1 MALKATITNKTVF
14 PAAVFQIHHAG
25 KNDYRVTLAGA
36 GELSNHDQLGIA
48 SSKAG
53 WFARLSAADLTYEV
67 SKRTETPC
75 SYTDGK
81 GETAMKSLDEL
92 ILGKDNQ
99 AAASAAVKRAVARA
113 NAKGLPKAY
122 EPDFSAGRS
131 VPAGNDAAAEN
142 DTAAK
147 KHDA

>member
-1 MALKATITNKTVF
+1 MTIKATITNKTVS

-25 KNDYRVTLAGA
+25 KNDYRVILAGA
-36 GELSNHDQLGIA
+36 GELSNHEQFGIA
-48 SSKAG
+48 FSKAG
-53 WFARLSAADLTYEV
+53 WFSRLRAEDLTYEV
-67 SKRTETPC
+67 HRRTESPC

-81 GETAMKSLDEL
+81 GGSAMKSLEDL
-92 ILGKDNQ
+92 ILGKENQ
-99 AAASAAVKRAVARA
+99 AAASAAVKRAVERA

-131 VPAGNDAAAEN
+131 TPAGNDAVAKN

>member
-1 MALKATITNKTVF
+1 MIRATL
-14 PAAVFQIHHAG
+14 P
-25 KNDYRVTLAGA
+25 LAGA

-53 WFARLSAADLTYEV
+53 WFSRLSAADLSYEV
-67 SKRTETPC
+67 SNRLSSPC
-75 SYTDGK
+75 RYTDGK

-99 AAASAAVKRAVARA
+99 AAASAAVKRAVERA
-113 NAKGLPKAY
+113 DAKGLPKAY

-131 VPAGNDAAAEN
+131 TPADNDAVAKN
-142 DTAAK
+142 DTAAP